1 MVFGRNNF
9 TPFSFKAHKKA
20 RYLYFVWHMAMC
32 VCLGIWWWNGST
44 GFGFEILCNFLL
56 LLHSTYFRL
65 NIIASQTIIMKESF
79 FQLKQMRVK
88 HQMPTQ
94 TQSPHTKSYTFD
106 ETASVT
112 LNARKRKN
120 EWGGG
125 NKSALN
131 NASNL
136 RKKRH
141 TISPLAWR
149 KMMSFYFITI
159 LLSSFLLVVSYFP
172 SPAPPEQ
179 MQKDGSASW
188 PSGERNEHRERE
200 REGAKKICWQ

>member
-112 LNARKRKN
+112 LNAREWKN
-120 EWGGG
+120 EWGGT
-125 NKSALN
+125 KVPWTTQAICE
-131 NASNL
+131 
-136 RKKRH
+136 RKDTQFHHWLDEKWCH
-141 TISPLAWR
+141 
-149 KMMSFYFITI
+149 FI
-159 LLSSFLLVVSYFP
+159 L
-172 SPAPPEQ
+172 
-179 MQKDGSASW
+179 
-188 PSGERNEHRERE
+188 
-200 REGAKKICWQ
+200 